1 MRPSFLTDTS
11 GYIPGRRG
19 SFRPRRL
26 SIRLTAV
33 VAAWVF
39 LHLSSALGQ
48 HAKPTEYEVKATY
61 LYNFSKFVQ
70 WPGQASPAESDAF
83 AICVIG
89 EDPFGRALH
98 ATVENETVGG
108 KRVVVKQIPAS
119 EDAVNCRILFISS
132 SEEQRVQQ
140 VLTSLGGA
148 SVLTVSDLPKFA
160 QRGGMVQFVLEGN
173 RVRFEVNSAAAERA
187 GLRLSSELLKVAV
200 NVRRSIQVG
209 D

>member
-1 MRPSFLTDTS
+1 M
-11 GYIPGRRG
+11 
-19 SFRPRRL
+19 
-26 SIRLTAV
+26 
-33 VAAWVF
+33 AAWVL
-39 LHLSSALGQ
+39 LHLPSALAQ

-70 WPGQASPAESDAF
+70 WPAPARQAQSEAF

-98 ATVENETVGG
+98 ATVENETVAG
-108 KRVVVKQIPAS
+108 KRVVVRQIPVS
-119 EDAVNCRILFISS
+119 EDAANCRILFISS
-132 SEEQRVQQ
+132 SEEQQLQ
-140 VLTSLGGA
+140 KVLTSLGGA

-160 QRGGMVQFVLEGN
+160 QHGGMVQFVLEGN
-173 RVRFEVNSAAAERA
+173 RVRFEVNSAVAERA

-200 NVRRSIQVG
+200 NVRRSIQLG